1 MGKLLDLT
9 GQRFGKLTAIRFKGR
24 EGNKTMWECVCDCGG
39 SCTIVANYLRT
50 GSTKSCGCLQKSGVN
65 KLNITGE
72 VYGQLTAISNTGKQN
87 ANGCYIWNFKCSCG
101 NLLEREIGNLRSRR
115 HHARCDDC
123 NSKATSERVSTH
135 RTPKN
140 DKVYKSWC
148 KIKERCFNQNDKSYK
163 DYGGKGVTMYSDWVD
178 DFVAYRDHIGN
189 PPDDGFRYSIDRLDN
204 NVGYFPNNLRWAT
217 YHQQAR
223 NKTHQVNNKSGFM
236 GVCWEE
242 KKWPNNKLSTLY
254 ANAQWKALDGKT
266 QKKCF
271 SVKKYG
277 EELAFF
283 MACEYREQQINLLNL
298 QGAGYTEGHGKVKSF
313 TGATI

>member
-9 GQRFGKLTAIRFKGR
+9 GQKFGRLTAIRLKGR
-24 EGNKTMWECVCDCGG
+24 EGVKTLWECDCECGN
-39 SCTIVANYLRT
+39 SYTTAANYLRN
-50 GSTKSCGCLQKSGVN
+50 GDTKSCGCLIKSGVN
-65 KLNITGE
+65 KLDITGE

-87 ANGCYIWNFKCSCG
+87 ANGCYIWTFKCSCG
-101 NLLEREIGNLRSRR
+101 NFLEREIGNLRSRR
-115 HHARCDDC
+115 YSAKCEDC
-123 NSKATSERVSTH
+123 NSKATSERTSTH

-163 DYGGKGVTMYSDWVD
+163 DYGGKGVTMYPAWVD
-178 DFVAYRDHIGN
+178 DFVAYRDHVGT
-189 PPDDGFRYSIDRLDN
+189 PPDDGLRYSIDRLDN

-223 NKTHQVNNKSGFM
+223 NKTHQANNKSGFM

-242 KKWPNNKLSTLY
+242 KKWPNNKVGTLY

-298 QGAGYTEGHGKVKSF
+298 QGAGYTEGHGKVKSII
-313 TGATI
+313 GATV